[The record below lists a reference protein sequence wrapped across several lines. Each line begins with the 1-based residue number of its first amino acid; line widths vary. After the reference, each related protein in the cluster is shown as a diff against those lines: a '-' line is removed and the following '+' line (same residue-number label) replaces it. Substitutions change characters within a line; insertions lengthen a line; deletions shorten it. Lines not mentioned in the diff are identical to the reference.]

1 VGLYLKESIGD
12 VTKFWYTNKKPFLY
26 IIMSIKAGLVGLP
39 NVGKSTLFNA
49 LTKSSVPAENYPFC
63 TIDPHVAV
71 TTVPD
76 ERLEALQ
83 KQYDSQRIIPS
94 YMSFVDI
101 AGLVKGAAEGEG
113 LGNQFLTH
121 IREVDLVIHVLRCFE
136 DSKITNTQG
145 QLDPLEDYTI
155 ITAELMLKDLEAVA
169 KRLQKIEH
177 QMKGARNKPAE
188 LKELITEKEL
198 LVEVEKALQQANQPK
213 VYELVAASGMRTT
226 ELLSAKK
233 SMIVAN
239 VGEDE
244 LADRAFEQNKHYQA
258 LVKQFGQKRVIAVSA
273 KIEGELSRMSHE
285 EAADMMSMLGIT
297 YRGLDLVIKAAYNN
311 LGLISFFTCG
321 PQEIHAWPIPKGIA
335 IRQAAGE
342 IHSDLERGF
351 ICADVVNYADLIS
364 SGSLASARST
374 GKIRTEGQGYLV
386 QDGDIINVK
395 FNV

>member
-1 VGLYLKESIGD
+1 
-12 VTKFWYTNKKPFLY
+12 
-26 IIMSIKAGLVGLP
+26 MSIKAGLVGLP

-76 ERLEALQ
+76 DRLEKLQ
-83 KQYDSQRIIPS
+83 KIYDSQKIIPS
-94 YMSFVDI
+94 YISFVDI

-136 DSKITNTQG
+136 DANITNTQEK
-145 QLDPLEDYTI
+145 LDPLEDYAI
-155 ITAELMLKDLEAVA
+155 INAELMLKDLESVA
-169 KRLQKIEH
+169 KRLQKVDH
-177 QMKGARNKPAE
+177 LMKGARNKPAE
-188 LKELITEKEL
+188 LKELTAEKEL
-198 LVEVEKALQQANQPK
+198 LIAVEQALQAANQPK
-213 VYELVAASGMRTT
+213 VYELVANSGIQTT

-233 SMIVAN
+233 SMFVAN
-239 VGEDE
+239 VGEEE
-244 LADRAFEQNKHYQA
+244 LTDKKFEKNPYYQA
-258 LVKQFGQKRVIAVSA
+258 LINEFGKHRVVAVSA
-273 KIEGELSRMSHE
+273 KIEGELSRMSDE
-285 EAADMMSMLGIT
+285 EAHDMMSMLGINH
-297 YRGLDLVIKAAYNN
+297 RGLDLVIKSAYTN

-321 PQEIHAWPIPKGIA
+321 PQEIHAWPIQSGITV
-335 IRQAAGE
+335 RQAAGE

-351 ICADVVNYADLIS
+351 ICADVINYADLIS
-364 SGSLASARST
+364 TGSLASARTT
-374 GKIRTEGQGYLV
+374 GKIRTEGQGYLM